1 MNVKIVRLK
10 SGDDVIANIDN
21 DIDKEKIVLYYPM
34 SFHIIDRGKMTQI
47 VLAHYLP
54 YQLIE
59 DDMCILESKEILFYL
74 EPNDSFKEYY
84 VNSVEKLVQSE
95 QEPVDVSDSMVQ
107 SLLDI
112 DQEHMTKH

>member
-10 SGDDVIANIDN
+10 SGDDVIANLDG
-21 DIDKEKIVLYYPM
+21 DINENKIILYYPM
-34 SFHIIDRGKMTQI
+34 AFHIVDRNRMSQI

-54 YQLIE
+54 YQLIT
-59 DDMCILESKEILFYL
+59 DNYCIIDADEVLFLL
-74 EPNDSFKEYY
+74 EPNDQFKEYY